1 MNRTGLGKPGSN
13 QEAEKM
19 ARALEIAPEVKT
31 ALAEGHPVVALESTL
46 ISHGLPAP
54 DNLNCAMEAE
64 SRVRSGGGVP
74 ATIAVIE
81 GTIRVGL
88 DQGGLERL
96 ASVIEIAKLS
106 RDDLGSA
113 VARGVTGAT
122 TVAATMICARLA
134 GIDVFATGGVGGVHR
149 GWSESMDISAD
160 LTELS
165 RTAVTVVCSGAK
177 SILDLPA
184 TVEMLETLG
193 VPLVGYRVSELPAFF
208 SAQSGIELRQH
219 IDEIGEMVEIIQ
231 ARRQLEMGGGE
242 ILVVPPPSERALAG
256 DQVRAWIEQAL
267 AEAKKQAISGKAVTP
282 FLLRRLSTLSGGETL
297 KTNVALILNNA
308 TTATELAVALAG

>member
-1 MNRTGLGKPGSN
+1 MGTGL
-13 QEAEKM
+13 A
-19 ARALEIAPEVKT
+19 ITPEVET
-31 ALAEGHPVVALESTL
+31 ALAESRPVVALESTL

-54 DNLNCAMEAE
+54 DNLDCAMEAE
-64 SRVRSGGGVP
+64 SRVRSAGGVP

-96 ASVIEIAKLS
+96 ASGVEVAKLS

-122 TVAATMICARLA
+122 TVAATMLCAQLA
-134 GIDVFATGGVGGVHR
+134 GIAVFATGGIGGVHR
-149 GWSESMDISAD
+149 GWSQSMDVSAD
-160 LTELS
+160 LTELA

-184 TVEMLETLG
+184 TVEILETLG

-208 SAQSGIELRQH
+208 SAQSGIALRQS
-219 IDEIGEMVEIIQ
+219 IDQIGEMVEIVR
-231 ARRQLEMGGGE
+231 ARRRLEIGGGE
-242 ILVVPPPSERALAG
+242 ILVVPPPSELALAG
-256 DQVRAWIEQAL
+256 DQVKGWIEKAL
-267 AEAKKQAISGKAVTP
+267 AEAKEQAISGKAVTP
-282 FLLRRLSTLSGGETL
+282 FLLQRLSTLSEGKTLET
-297 KTNVALILNNA
+297 NIALILNNA
-308 TTATELAVALAG
+308 TTATQLAVALME